1 MGFIYIIV
9 GTVFLFN
16 PMIGLLDILPD
27 FIGYL
32 FILAGIYKI
41 ADITKTMDNIHK
53 YLLYLIGISLA
64 RTILSVF
71 MTKEDMVLSLIF
83 VVLFSI
89 GEAVLMIYFY
99 NKLFNGFDDIGIR
112 FENPDVFK
120 KSAELKTLTYVFI
133 LLRSLFTVIPE
144 FRYLAMTDY
153 EGEISSFDM
162 TGRTDYSVMLI
173 LLNVAVVT
181 IIGVA
186 WIYMMISYLNKIN
199 KNKPFIEKLND
210 YYINEVLSDTKRFF
224 KRRIMISILLLIFG
238 FIFIFDIFLD
248 NIDVIP
254 DFIGGGLILSAFI
267 IMSKD
272 NKNIKKYIYAA
283 MAYIPVSIG
292 NWIYRIVF
300 AANEYRPKSLQNTD
314 VLLNYA
320 GLIAVTLVASLLLV
334 IIFIAVRNH
343 FNQLINE
350 MIGFEYEEH
359 FQKLIERQKESIS
372 KKNLNNTVNF
382 IISLI
387 FAISKIIQI
396 STMIILP
403 EYWMIHFVI
412 EIAWVF
418 RMYMFITDIYEEV
431 KYRLD
436 AGVE

>member
-32 FILAGIYKI
+32 FMLAGIYKI

-53 YLLYLIGISLA
+53 YLLYLIGVSLA
-64 RTILSVF
+64 RTILSVI
-71 MTKEDMVLSLIF
+71 MTKDDMVLSLIF

-89 GEAVLMIYFY
+89 GEAFLMIYFY

-112 FENPDVFK
+112 FENSDTFK

-133 LLRSLFTVIPE
+133 LLRSLFTIIPE

-162 TGRTDYSVMLI
+162 IGRTDYSVMLI
-173 LLNVAVVT
+173 LLNVVVVT
-181 IIGVA
+181 IIGIA
-186 WIYMMISYLNKIN
+186 WVYMMISYLNKIN

-210 YYINEVLSDTKRFF
+210 YYVNEVLSDTKRFF
-224 KRRIMISILLLIFG
+224 KRRIMISIFLLIIG
-238 FIFIFDIFLD
+238 FVFMCDIFFD
-248 NIDVIP
+248 NVDVIP

-267 IMSKD
+267 IMNKD
-272 NKNIKKYIYAA
+272 NQNIKKYIYAA
-283 MAYIPVSIG
+283 MAYIPISVG

-300 AANEYRPKSLQNTD
+300 AANEYRAKSLQNTD

-320 GLIAVTLVASLLLV
+320 GLIVVTLVASLLL
-334 IIFIAVRNH
+334 IMIFIAVRKH
-343 FNQLINE
+343 FNQIINE
-350 MIGFEYEEH
+350 MIGYEYDEH
-359 FQKLIERQKESIS
+359 FQKLIERQKESIN
-372 KKNLNNTVNF
+372 KKNLNNT
-382 IISLI
+382 IIFVLSLI
-387 FAISKIIQI
+387 FAVSKVIQV
-396 STMIILP
+396 SLMIILP

-412 EIAWVF
+412 EIAWIF
-418 RMYMFITDIYEEV
+418 KMYLFITDIYEEL

-436 AGVE
+436 VGVE